1 MTSVNDLRAVA
12 ELPPVLPNTDDYA
25 RVAEFLHHEAE
36 LLDTYRFR
44 DWVGL
49 FTEDVVYR
57 MPVRTTQ
64 FLVDGEGFHEF
75 DLFVDD
81 HPTLVT
87 RVRRLETEF
96 AWAET
101 PPSRTRHYVSNLRL
115 VRAAREGEF
124 EARVNF
130 MISRT
135 RQDLDYQLFTGS
147 RHDRLVVHDH
157 GFRIRRRTILVDQTV
172 ITGTNLSVLF

>member
-1 MTSVNDLRAVA
+1 MTSLDELRAA
-12 ELPPVLPNTDDYA
+12 AALPPVLSNTVEYA
-25 RVAEFLHHEAE
+25 RVVDFLHHEAE
-36 LLDTYRFR
+36 LLDTYRFN
-44 DWVGL
+44 DWVNL

-75 DLFVDD
+75 DFFIDD
-81 HPTLVT
+81 HQTLLT

-101 PPSRTRHYVSNLRL
+101 PPSRTRHFVSNLRL
-115 VRAAREGEF
+115 NRTAVAGEF

-135 RQDLDYQLFTGS
+135 RQDLDYQIFTGS
-147 RHDRLVVHDH
+147 RHDRLVSHHDS
-157 GFRIRRRTILVDQTV
+157 FQIRRRTILIDQTV